1 MRLFRISKAVHARTG
16 QQAMSGDGGLHGSAR
31 WHTKGVRIVYTS
43 TSTPLAM
50 LEIAVNL
57 RKATVI
63 PAYKVM
69 EVDIPDA
76 LVMQLTP
83 ADLPR
88 GWDEKVAEPLVSRS
102 IGNLWLKS
110 AVSLGL
116 MIPSVV
122 VTDQYNVLI
131 NPLHPEFD
139 QISYNPPIDFPF
151 DFRIKA

>member
-1 MRLFRISKAVHARTG
+1 
-16 QQAMSGDGGLHGSAR
+16 
-31 WHTKGVRIVYTS
+31 
-43 TSTPLAM
+43 M

-83 ADLPR
+83 ADLPH

-102 IGNLWLKS
+102 IGNLWLKN
-110 AVSLGL
+110 AVSLGI

-122 VTDQYNVLI
+122 VPDQYNVLI

-139 QISYNPPIDFPF
+139 QISYSDPIDFPF
-151 DFRIKA
+151 DSRIKA